1 MRGHG
6 DGDEALPA
14 SRQPAFRDSTAN
26 GPVNEDWAPSPP
38 RDESEPERP
47 RPRPLRLDELA
58 ADGPAMP
65 EAGRRPLWEP
75 ISLADMAGHSDE
87 ESKDEEPAGEDAP
100 PHTGAGDSRDED
112 ADDDLSP
119 LERTIAALRTMVDA
133 DGMAEA
139 KPAAHPVLDDDKPQ
153 RDKAEDNEP
162 EDDELPAAFS
172 VNALVRRD
180 FDDDEDEDLEEDE
193 RDDEFLNDIDFGNFR
208 DSQFDDGRTDNR
220 IGDGEKTDD
229 EADGEPS
236 EDEIVA
242 FAIRDPD
249 QAPPR
254 RERAPAQEQPL
265 DKTIAALRD
274 MVREAAADPDDSPND
289 DPVVMRVARSR
300 TPVSA
305 PDLEQDVEPVR
316 DLPVRDRAVLDPEP
330 DPDDDPDALTLSDEI
345 TADQPVE
352 DDGEDE
358 DDAPKLRKSAQELE
372 MEEALRALRALVEQE
387 DDEDGDRRDSNR
399 PDSGRQNGGRQDG
412 NWQDDES
419 EEPAPA
425 PARPGRPAAAPPFD
439 EDDGLPTMRKLT
451 GVVPPTQSRA
461 WDLDQ
466 VSDQNVDKDPG
477 GEDEPF
483 NLVGKLVREAEKSG
497 ATVYIEPKAAGPG
510 TPDSQPPA
518 AKTAKGEPSSLDK
531 TIAALRSMLELDGK
545 RGR

>member
-1 MRGHG
+1 MLYLRDIEVDVHVRCRACGHEGVLPRADMHRRFGPNYPVLSIAPHYRCSRCDSRDTESRPAPPPLSLVGGTEIDAPDAPSSFAGPLAALQGLLDAVRGHG

-153 RDKAEDNEP
+153 RDKAEDNEL
-162 EDDELPAAFS
+162 EDDELPTAFS

-274 MVREAAADPDDSPND
+274 MVREAAADPDDTPND

-330 DPDDDPDALTLSDEI
+330 DPDDDP
-345 TADQPVE
+345 PV
-352 DDGEDE
+352 
-358 DDAPKLRKSAQELE
+358 
-372 MEEALRALRALVEQE
+372 M
-387 DDEDGDRRDSNR
+387 
-399 PDSGRQNGGRQDG
+399 
-412 NWQDDES
+412 
-419 EEPAPA
+419 
-425 PARPGRPAAAPPFD
+425 
-439 EDDGLPTMRKLT
+439 
-451 GVVPPTQSRA
+451 
-461 WDLDQ
+461 
-466 VSDQNVDKDPG
+466 
-477 GEDEPF
+477 
-483 NLVGKLVREAEKSG
+483 
-497 ATVYIEPKAAGPG
+497 
-510 TPDSQPPA
+510 
-518 AKTAKGEPSSLDK
+518 
-531 TIAALRSMLELDGK
+531 
-545 RGR
+545 